1 MVPYKQRYASWLKAV
16 KDLESKGVKYIGWAN
31 NGAEATKVEGDRIIT
46 IPHDSFRCDTSVLY
60 YPLANEVLCVDM
72 S

>member
-1 MVPYKQRYASWLKAV
+1 MVQYKEQYTNWSEAV
-16 KDLESKGVKYIGWAN
+16 KDLQSKGVKYIGWAN
-31 NGAEATKVEGDRIIT
+31 GGAEATKVEGDSIVT
-46 IPHDSFRCDTSVLY
+46 IPHEPFSNTSVFY

>member
-1 MVPYKQRYASWLKAV
+1 MVPYKERYTSWSDAV
-16 KDLESKGVKYIGWAN
+16 RDLQSKGVKYIGWTN
-31 NGAEATKVEGDRIIT
+31 RGAKATKVEGDRIVT
-46 IPHDSFRCDTSVLY
+46 IPHDSFSATSVLY